1 MTRRTRKHYSPQD
14 KVAILR
20 QHLVDK
26 TPVSDICDQHQ
37 IHPTLFYQWQKQFF
51 ERGAAA
57 FERKADAA
65 RSQTAAQ
72 RQMDAMQ
79 QKLQRRDEVIAELMQ
94 EHVQL
99 KKELGEP

>member
-1 MTRRTRKHYSPQD
+1 MPKRTRKQYSAQE
-14 KVAILR
+14 KVTILR
-20 QHLVDK
+20 QHLIDR
-26 TPVSDICDQHQ
+26 TPVSDLCDQHQ

-57 FERKADAA
+57 FERTHDATRTQA
-65 RSQTAAQ
+65 AAQ
-72 RQMDAMQ
+72 QKLDAMQ
-79 QKLQRRDEVIAELMQ
+79 QKLQRRDEVIVELMQ

>member
-57 FERKADAA
+57 FERKADTA